1 MSLSSPAVRMKALA
15 QLLFCVCTL
24 TLYVRNANAE
34 PLADNRFVVVV
45 GANVGT
51 ASDDPLR
58 YAESDAERVRD
69 LMVELGGVPA
79 ERAFLL
85 LGGKPEGLWRVLSE
99 VRGRVAELSRM
110 GRSSTV
116 LFYFSGHGDGEALH
130 LPSGLILLGDL
141 RRELSAIPA
150 RLQITM
156 LDACRTGGRLKGI
169 TRGPSVQVALGPE
182 GPHGKVELRASSEG
196 EAAQESEELE
206 GAVFTHFLVSGLRGA
221 ADADAD
227 GGVTLGELYS
237 YTFRRT
243 LLRSGTAQV
252 LQHPELAVDL
262 SGAGEVV
269 LSRPKLASATLDVPA
284 NPGRYLIFSMPSSR
298 VVGELSGIGASRL
311 AVPATRLLVVRRHG
325 EDTRVA
331 EPDLSMGGARTLG
344 EADFRPIAREQL
356 VTRGGRMALRSLQIE
371 ETVGFEYAPRRAETA
386 ALTTALRLSYLGALE
401 YAVEAR
407 FVAGNVSTNTPSEA
421 TRAVGDARAVGLSAM
436 VGIRTVWGDR
446 VRLSFG
452 VGPELRVGWQRLDDR
467 NEGKAN
473 QNNTFT
479 ELGPRT
485 ALRFGMPVGRDIT
498 VSGEAA
504 LTPLFRREHEPNGSQ
519 SIAVHTVVAGNVGFG
534 YAF

>member
-1 MSLSSPAVRMKALA
+1 MKALA
-15 QLLFCVCTL
+15 QLLVCVSIL
-24 TLYVRNANAE
+24 TLYVGNAKAE

-69 LMVELGGVPA
+69 LIVELGGVPQ

-130 LPSGLILLGDL
+130 LPSGLILLADL
-141 RRELSAIPA
+141 RRELAAIPA

-227 GGVTLGELYS
+227 GGVTLSELYS

-252 LQHPELAVDL
+252 LQHPELAVNL

-311 AVPATRLLVVRRHG
+311 AVPSTRLLVVRRHG

-331 EPDLSMGGARTLG
+331 EPDLSMGGARKLG
-344 EADFRPIAREQL
+344 EGDFRPVAREQL
-356 VTRGGRMALRSLQIE
+356 VTRGGRTALRSLQIE
-371 ETVGFEYAPRRAETA
+371 ETIGFEYAPQRAEKE
-386 ALTTALRLSYLGALE
+386 ALTTTLRLSYQSALE

-407 FVAGNVSTNTPSEA
+407 FVAGNVSTQGPSQDPS
-421 TRAVGDARAVGLSAM
+421 RRYFGDARAVGLSATI
-436 VGIRTVWGDR
+436 GIRAVFGDR
-446 VRLSFG
+446 VRMSFG
-452 VGPELRVGWQRLDDR
+452 IGPEVRLGWQRLDDHV
-467 NEGKAN
+467 EGRASE
-473 QNNTFT
+473 NNTFT
-479 ELGPRT
+479 EIGPRS
-485 ALRFGMPVGRDIT
+485 ALRFGVPVGRDIT
-498 VSGEAA
+498 ISGELAF
-504 LTPLFRREHEPNGSQ
+504 TPLFRREREERDKPS
-519 SIAVHTVVAGNVGFG
+519 SITAHAVLAGNVGFG

>member
-1 MSLSSPAVRMKALA
+1 MKALA
-15 QLLFCVCTL
+15 QLLVCVSIL
-24 TLYVRNANAE
+24 TLYVGNAKAE

-51 ASDDPLR
+51 ANDDPLR

-69 LMVELGGVPA
+69 LFVELGGVPQ

-130 LPSGLILLGDL
+130 LPSGLILLADL
-141 RRELSAIPA
+141 RRELAAIPA

-227 GGVTLGELYS
+227 GGVTLSELYS

-252 LQHPELAVDL
+252 LQHPELAVNL

-298 VVGELSGIGASRL
+298 VVGELSGSGASRL
-311 AVPATRLLVVRRHG
+311 AVPATRLLVVRRQG
-325 EDTRVA
+325 ENTRVA
-331 EPDLSMGGARTLG
+331 EPDLSLGGSKTLG
-344 EADFRPIAREQL
+344 ETDFRPVAREQL
-356 VTRGGRMALRSLQIE
+356 VTRGGRMALRSLLIE
-371 ETVGFEYAPRRAETA
+371 ETVGVELAPWSAEKP
-386 ALTTALRLSYLGALE
+386 ALNTALRLSYLSTFE
-401 YAVEAR
+401 YALEAR
-407 FVAGNVSTNTPSEA
+407 FVAGNVA
-421 TRAVGDARAVGLSAM
+421 TETTFENDSRRSNGDARALGLAAM
-436 VGIRTVWGDR
+436 IGIRAVLGDR
-446 VRLSFG
+446 VRLTFSFG
-452 VGPELRVGWQRLDDR
+452 PEARVGWLRLHDA
-467 NEGKAN
+467 EGKAAKDK
-473 QNNTFT
+473 TFT
-479 ELGPRT
+479 EIGPRS
-485 ALRFGMPVGRDIT
+485 ALRFGVPVGRDIT
-498 VSGEAA
+498 LSGEFAF
-504 LTPLFRREHEPNGSQ
+504 TPLFRLEQQQNDKS
-519 SIAVHTVVAGNVGFG
+519 AVGAHTVLAGNIGFG
-534 YAF
+534 YPF

>member
-1 MSLSSPAVRMKALA
+1 MKALA
-15 QLLFCVCTL
+15 QLFCGLFVL
-24 TLYVRNANAE
+24 TLCVRSAKAE

-51 ASDDPLR
+51 ANDDPLR
-58 YAESDAERVRD
+58 YAESDAERFRD
-69 LMVELGGVPA
+69 LFVELGGVPS

-130 LPSGLILLGDL
+130 LPAGLIFLSDL
-141 RRELSAIPA
+141 RRELSAVPA

-156 LDACRTGGRLKGI
+156 LDACRTGGRMKGI

-182 GPHGKVELRASSEG
+182 GPHGTVELRASSEG

-206 GAVFTHFLVSGLRGA
+206 GAIFTHFLISGLRGA

-227 GGVTLGELYS
+227 GGVTLSELYA

-243 LLRSGTAQV
+243 LFRSGTAQV

-269 LSRPKLASATLDVPA
+269 LTRPKLASATLDVPA

-311 AVPATRLLVVRRHG
+311 AVPPSRLLVVRRHG

-331 EPDLSMGGARTLG
+331 ELDLTMGGTRTLG
-344 EADFRPIAREQL
+344 EADFRPVAREQL
-356 VTRGGRMALRSLQIE
+356 VTRGGRLALRSLQIE
-371 ETVGFEYAPRRAETA
+371 ETVGFEWASKRAETA
-386 ALTTALRLSYLGALE
+386 ALSTALRVSYLGTLE
-401 YAVEAR
+401 YALEAR
-407 FVAGNVSTNTPSEA
+407 FVAGNVAPGQYT
-421 TRAVGDARAVGLSAM
+421 GDARAIGLSAT
-436 VGIRTVWGDR
+436 VGVRAVWGDR
-446 VRLSFG
+446 ARLSFG
-452 VGPELRVGWQRLDDR
+452 MGPEIRVGWQHLDDGKGGTA
-467 NEGKAN
+467 NED
-473 QNNTFT
+473 FT
-479 ELGPRT
+479 YTAIGPRT

-504 LTPLFRREHEPNGSQ
+504 FTPLFRREEERSKPP
-519 SIAVHTVVAGNVGFG
+519 SIEVQAVLAGNVGFG

>member
-1 MSLSSPAVRMKALA
+1 MKALA
-15 QLLFCVCTL
+15 LVCALLIL
-24 TLYVRNANAE
+24 ASYVRSAGAE
-34 PLADNRFVVVV
+34 PIADNRFVVVV

-58 YAESDAERVRD
+58 YAESDAERFRD
-69 LMVELGGVPA
+69 LFVELGGVPSD
-79 ERAFLL
+79 RAYLL

-130 LPSGLILLGDL
+130 LPSGLILLSDL
-141 RRELSAIPA
+141 RRELAAVPA
-150 RLQITM
+150 RLQVTM
-156 LDACRTGGRLKGI
+156 LDACRTGGRVKGI

-182 GPHGKVELRASSEG
+182 GPHGTVELRASSEG

-206 GAVFTHFLVSGLRGA
+206 GAIFTHYLISGLRGA

-227 GGVTLGELYS
+227 GGITLSELYA

-269 LSRPKLASATLDVPA
+269 LTRPKLSSATLDVPA

-311 AVPATRLLVVRRHG
+311 AVPATRLLVVRRDG

-331 EPDLSMGGARTLG
+331 ELDLTMGGSTRLA
-344 EADFRPIAREQL
+344 EADFRPVAREQL
-356 VTRGGRMALRSLQIE
+356 VTRSGRLALRSLQIDE
-371 ETVGFEYAPRRAETA
+371 AVGFEWASRRAETA
-386 ALTTALRLSYLGALE
+386 ALSTALRVSYLGSLE
-401 YAVEAR
+401 YAVDAR
-407 FVAGNVSTNTPSEA
+407 FVAGNIAAGQFRGE
-421 TRAVGDARAVGLSAM
+421 ARAVGISAT
-436 VGIRTVWGDR
+436 VGIRVVWGDR
-446 VRLSFG
+446 ARVSLG
-452 VGPELRVGWQRLDDR
+452 IGPEIRVGWQHLDDPR
-467 NEGKAN
+467 GVSNED
-473 QNNTFT
+473 NTFT
-479 ELGPRT
+479 EIGPRT
-485 ALRFGMPVGRDIT
+485 ALRFGMPVGREIT

-504 LTPLFRREHEPNGSQ
+504 FSPLFRREHEKDRST
-519 SIAVHTVVAGNVGFG
+519 SVAVHPVLAGNVGFG

>member
-1 MSLSSPAVRMKALA
+1 MKALA
-15 QLLFCVCTL
+15 LTCALIIL
-24 TLYVRNANAE
+24 TLVVRNAGAE
-34 PLADNRFVVVV
+34 SLADNRFVVVV

-51 ASDDPLR
+51 ANDDPLR
-58 YAESDAERVRD
+58 YAESDAERFRD
-69 LMVELGGVPA
+69 LLVELGGVPA

-116 LFYFSGHGDGEALH
+116 VFYFSGHGDGEALH
-130 LPSGLILLGDL
+130 LPSGLILLSDL
-141 RRELSAIPA
+141 RRELAAVPA

-156 LDACRTGGRLKGI
+156 LDACRTGGRVKGV

-182 GPHGKVELRASSEG
+182 GPHGTVELRASSEG

-206 GAVFTHFLVSGLRGA
+206 GAIFTHFLVSGMRGA
-221 ADADAD
+221 ADTDGD
-227 GGVTLGELYS
+227 GGITLSELYS

-269 LSRPKLASATLDVPA
+269 LTRPKLASATLDVPA
-284 NPGRYLIFSMPSSR
+284 NPGRYLIFAMPSSR

-311 AVPATRLLVVRRHG
+311 AVPQSRLLVVRRQG

-331 EPDLSMGGARTLG
+331 EPDLTMGGSRTLG
-344 EADFRPIAREQL
+344 EADFRPVAREQL
-356 VTRGGRMALRSLQIE
+356 VTRGGRLALRSLQIE
-371 ETVGFEYAPRRAETA
+371 EAVGFEWASQRAETA
-386 ALTTALRLSYLGALE
+386 ALSTALRLSYLGSLE
-401 YAVEAR
+401 YALDAR
-407 FVAGNVSTNTPSEA
+407 FVAGNV
-421 TRAVGDARAVGLSAM
+421 AVGHYFGDARAIGLSAM
-436 VGIRTVWGDR
+436 VGVRTVWGDR
-446 VRLSFG
+446 ARMSVG
-452 VGPELRVGWQRLDDR
+452 IGPEVRVSWQHLDER
-467 NEGKAN
+467 TGIANEDH
-473 QNNTFT
+473 TFT
-479 ELGPRT
+479 EIGPRA
-485 ALRFGMPVGRDIT
+485 ALRFGMPVGHDIT

-504 LTPLFRREHEPNGSQ
+504 FTPLFRREHERDKPAT
-519 SIAVHTVVAGNVGFG
+519 IAVHAVLAGNVGFG

>member
-1 MSLSSPAVRMKALA
+1 MKALA
-15 QLLFCVCTL
+15 LLAVLFIL
-24 TLYVRNANAE
+24 TSYVRSTKAE

-51 ASDDPLR
+51 AADDPLR
-58 YAESDAERVRD
+58 YAESDAERLRD
-69 LMVELGGVPA
+69 LFVELGGVPP

-110 GRSSTV
+110 GKSSTV

-130 LPSGLILLGDL
+130 LPAGLILLSDL
-141 RRELSAIPA
+141 RRELAAVPA
-150 RLQITM
+150 RLQIRM
-156 LDACRTGGRLKGI
+156 LDACRTGGRVKGV

-182 GPHGKVELRASSEG
+182 GPHGTVELRASSEG

-206 GAVFTHFLVSGLRGA
+206 GAIFTHFLISGLRGA
-221 ADADAD
+221 ADTDAD
-227 GGVTLGELYS
+227 GGITLNELYS
-237 YTFRRT
+237 YAFRRT
-243 LLRSGTAQV
+243 LMRSGTAQV

-269 LSRPKLASATLDVPA
+269 LTRPKLASATLDVPA

-331 EPDLSMGGARTLG
+331 EPDLSMGGAKTLG
-344 EADFRPIAREQL
+344 EADFRPVAREQL

-371 ETVGFEYAPRRAETA
+371 ETVGFEWGTQRAETA
-386 ALTTALRLSYLGALE
+386 ALSTALRLSYLGALE
-401 YAVEAR
+401 YALEAR
-407 FVAGNVSTNTPSEA
+407 FIAGNVSIGEPKPYYF
-421 TRAVGDARAVGLSAM
+421 GDARSIGMSAM
-436 VGIRTVWGDR
+436 IGLRTVWGDR
-446 VRLSFG
+446 ARLSFLI
-452 VGPELRVGWQRLDDR
+452 GPEVRVGWQRLDDER
-467 NEGKAN
+467 GVANEDHS
-473 QNNTFT
+473 FT

-485 ALRFGMPVGRDIT
+485 SFRFGMPVGRDMT
-498 VSGEAA
+498 VSGEVAFA
-504 LTPLFRREHEPNGSQ
+504 PLFRRERERDKPSY
-519 SIAVHTVVAGNVGFG
+519 IAAHAVLAGNVGFG
-534 YAF
+534 YVF

>member
-1 MSLSSPAVRMKALA
+1 MRAVA
-15 QLLFCVCTL
+15 QLAALFIL
-24 TLYVRNANAE
+24 TLYVGSAAAE
-34 PLADNRFVVVV
+34 PLGDNRFVVVV

-51 ASDDPLR
+51 TNDDPLR
-58 YAESDAERVRD
+58 YAESDAERFRD
-69 LMVELGGVPA
+69 LLVELGGVPP

-110 GRSSTV
+110 GKSST
-116 LFYFSGHGDGEALH
+116 LIFYFSGHGDGEALH
-130 LPSGLILLGDL
+130 LPAGLIPISDL
-141 RRELSAIPA
+141 RRELANVPA
-150 RLQITM
+150 RLQIRM

-182 GPHGKVELRASSEG
+182 GPHGTVELRASSEG

-206 GAVFTHFLVSGLRGA
+206 GAIFTHFLISGLRGA
-221 ADADAD
+221 ADADTD
-227 GGVTLGELYS
+227 GGVTLNELYS
-237 YTFRRT
+237 YAFRRT

-252 LQHPELAVDL
+252 LQHPEFAADL

-284 NPGRYLIFSMPSSR
+284 NAGRYLIFSMPSSR

-311 AVPATRLLVVRRHG
+311 AVPQSRLLVVRRNG

-331 EPDLSMGGARTLG
+331 ELDLTMGGSRTLG
-344 EADFRPIAREQL
+344 EKDFRPVAREQL
-356 VTRGGRMALRSLQIE
+356 VTRGGRLSLRSLQIE
-371 ETVGFEYAPRRAETA
+371 ETVGLEWGSRRAETA
-386 ALTTALRLSYLGALE
+386 ALSTALRLSYLGALE

-407 FVAGNVSTNTPSEA
+407 FIAGSVAIGPEPSPYYL
-421 TRAVGDARAVGLSAM
+421 GYARAIGVSATVGVRA
-436 VGIRTVWGDR
+436 VWGDR
-446 VRLSFG
+446 ARLSFG
-452 VGPELRVGWQRLDDR
+452 IGPELRVGWQHLDDR
-467 NEGKAN
+467 KGIANEDYTYTA
-473 QNNTFT
+473 F
-479 ELGPRT
+479 GPRT

-504 LTPLFRREHEPNGSQ
+504 FTPLFRREHERYQPATITVQ
-519 SIAVHTVVAGNVGFG
+519 AVLAGNVGFG

>member
-1 MSLSSPAVRMKALA
+1 MKALA
-15 QLLFCVCTL
+15 LVCGLFIL
-24 TLYVRNANAE
+24 TSHVGSARAE

-51 ASDDPLR
+51 ANDDPLR
-58 YAESDAERVRD
+58 YAESDAERFRD
-69 LMVELGGVPA
+69 LLVELGGVPA

-130 LPSGLILLGDL
+130 LPAGLILLSDL
-141 RRELSAIPA
+141 RRELAAVPA
-150 RLQITM
+150 RLQIRM

-182 GPHGKVELRASSEG
+182 GPHGTVELRASSEG

-206 GAVFTHFLVSGLRGA
+206 GAIFTHFIISGLRGA
-221 ADADAD
+221 ADVDAD
-227 GGVTLGELYS
+227 GGVTLSELYS
-237 YTFRRT
+237 YAFRRT

-269 LSRPKLASATLDVPA
+269 LTRPKLASATLDVPA
-284 NPGRYLIFSMPSSR
+284 SPGRYLIFSMPSSR

-311 AVPATRLLVVRRHG
+311 AVPPTRLLVVRRHG

-331 EPDLSMGGARTLG
+331 ELDLSMGGSRTLG
-344 EADFRPIAREQL
+344 EGDFRPVAREQL
-356 VTRGGRMALRSLQIE
+356 VTRGGRLSLRSLQIDE
-371 ETVGFEYAPRRAETA
+371 AVGFEWASRRAETA
-386 ALTTALRLSYLGALE
+386 ALSTILRVSYLGSLE
-401 YAVEAR
+401 YALEAR
-407 FVAGNVSTNTPSEA
+407 FVAGNV
-421 TRAVGDARAVGLSAM
+421 AVGQFIGDARVLGLSAT
-436 VGIRTVWGDR
+436 VGVRAVWGDR
-446 VRLSFG
+446 ARLSFG
-452 VGPELRVGWQRLDDR
+452 VGPEVRVGWQHLDDR
-467 NEGKAN
+467 FRGVANED
-473 QNNTFT
+473 NTFT
-479 ELGPRT
+479 EIGPRT
-485 ALRFGMPVGRDIT
+485 ALRFGMPVGREIT
-498 VSGEAA
+498 ISGEAA
-504 LTPLFRREHEPNGSQ
+504 FTPLFRREHQTDRSTFT
-519 SIAVHTVVAGNVGFG
+519 AVHAVLAGNVGFG